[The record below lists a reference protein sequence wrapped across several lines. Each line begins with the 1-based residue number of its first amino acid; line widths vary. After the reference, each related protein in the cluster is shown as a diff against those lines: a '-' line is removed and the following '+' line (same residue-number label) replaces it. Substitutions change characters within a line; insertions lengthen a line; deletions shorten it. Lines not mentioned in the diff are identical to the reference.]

1 VDVPFR
7 PPVKRWE
14 PPPRPPRRPQK
25 KKPSPVLAPFAWWGR
40 HPWVIVW
47 ISVFLAPFMVLF
59 LRVVDESWSPRLV
72 VPFEWALW
80 GFFAIALL
88 LGLLVTSRKSA
99 ARALGGLLSAAV
111 AVLILVAPLT
121 HVALGRGGCPARGG
135 KDLGVAAAAN
145 VLEAW
150 QSGQPGGEAWQG
162 GEPEA
167 SWQERARRISLLDY
181 RLVDSGCWERVA
193 PISTSTTWHE
203 FRVTVKEAERAQLS
217 KVVLVHTVKDGEGFK
232 VTSVDGPL
240 P

>member
-1 VDVPFR
+1 LV
-7 PPVKRWE
+7 
-14 PPPRPPRRPQK
+14 
-25 KKPSPVLAPFAWWGR
+25 APFAWWGN

-47 ISVFLAPFMVLF
+47 MSVFLAPFMVLF

-72 VPFEWALW
+72 EPLEWALW
-80 GFFAIALL
+80 VFFALALV

-99 ARALGGLLSAAV
+99 ARALGGLLF
-111 AVLILVAPLT
+111 AVLAVGILVAPLT
-121 HVALGRGGCPARGG
+121 HVALGRGSCPARAG
-135 KDLGVAAAAN
+135 KDLGVAVAAT

-150 QSGQPGGEAWQG
+150 QSGQPGGEAWRG

-203 FRVTVKEAERAQLS
+203 FRVTVKEPERALLS

-232 VTSVDGPL
+232 VTAVDGPL